1 MLYSSVNGHLSRS
14 ASSSREFIEETVTA
28 LLSAESN
35 QAAAEIIGRALSA
48 YTVFDLQYIGG
59 YLKCEAE
66 RLPDPYRRLYRP
78 YCMDL
83 FDQYHAFMQDFRP
96 GIVCHGPLPDLD
108 LWKKYWTG
116 VPEYCFQDAVSSQS
130 PRPVQNHPLSKFFY
144 RLVFAYVM
152 FVKGGCGHPVGMPFP
167 GGFRIRQ
174 AGDIVYCPIRDREK
188 DLPQALCNYC
198 PAKQDPDF

>member
-1 MLYSSVNGHLSRS
+1 MDIFSRS
-14 ASSSREFIEETVTA
+14 TSSSREFIEETVTA
-28 LLSAESN
+28 LLSVSSKSE
-35 QAAAEIIGRALSA
+35 AAGIIGRALSA

-83 FDQYHAFMQDFRP
+83 FDQYHAFMQDYRAKTICP
-96 GIVCHGPLPDLD
+96 GPLTDLA
-108 LWKKYWTG
+108 LWKKYWTD
-116 VPEYCFQDAVSSQS
+116 VPDYCFQESVPSQS
-130 PRPVQNHPLSKFFY
+130 PRPTQNHPLSKFFY

-174 AGDIVYCPIRDREK
+174 AGDTVYCPIRDREK

>member
-1 MLYSSVNGHLSRS
+1 MDIFSRS
-14 ASSSREFIEETVTA
+14 ASSSREFIEETVRA

-59 YLKCEAE
+59 YLKCEVE

-83 FDQYHAFMQDFRP
+83 FDQYHAFMQDYRP
-96 GIVCHGPLPDLD
+96 GIVCHGPLPDLA

-116 VPEYCFQDAVSSQS
+116 VPEYCFQEAVPSKN
-130 PRPVQNHPLSKFFY
+130 PRPTQNHPLSKFFY

-174 AGDIVYCPIRDREK
+174 AGDTVYCPIRDREK

>member
-1 MLYSSVNGHLSRS
+1 MDIFSRS

-35 QAAAEIIGRALSA
+35 QAAAEIIGRALCA

-59 YLKCEAE
+59 YLKCEVE

-96 GIVCHGPLPDLD
+96 GIVCHGPLHDLG

-116 VPEYCFQDAVSSQS
+116 VPDYCFQEFVPSQS
-130 PRPVQNHPLSKFFY
+130 PRSVQNHSLSKFFY

-152 FVKGGCGHPVGMPFP
+152 FVKGGCGHPIGMPFP
-167 GGFRIRQ
+167 GGLRIRQ
-174 AGDIVYCPIRDREK
+174 VGDIVYCPIRDREK

-198 PAKQDPDF
+198 PAKKDPDY